1 MVHFVL
7 ASHRNCDRSRGVLSP
22 HRGVS
27 PKQFF
32 NTKLTNTMDIQVAV
46 LCDYAADYQGKLC
59 VQGAF
64 DTLFARQFPVIHP
77 ACALAL
83 RLCLTPEDSGD
94 HKLGISIVDEDGTPL
109 DKERMPIVGDL
120 KVALPEGASFL
131 TRNLI
136 MNFQGLRF
144 DKVGTYAINI
154 TLDGELMASTPLRLV
169 MVQGEQA

>member
-1 MVHFVL
+1 
-7 ASHRNCDRSRGVLSP
+7 
-22 HRGVS
+22 
-27 PKQFF
+27 
-32 NTKLTNTMDIQVAV
+32 MDIQVAV

-64 DTLFARQFPVIHP
+64 DTLFTRQFPVIHP

-83 RLCLTPEDSGD
+83 RLCLTPEDTGD
-94 HKLGISIVDEDGTPL
+94 HKLGISIVDEDGVAL

-144 DKVGTYAINI
+144 EKSGNYSVDI
-154 TLDGELMASTPLRLV
+154 TLDGDLVSRTPLRLV
-169 MVQGEQA
+169 QVQQPQA

>member
-1 MVHFVL
+1 
-7 ASHRNCDRSRGVLSP
+7 
-22 HRGVS
+22 
-27 PKQFF
+27 
-32 NTKLTNTMDIQVAV
+32 MDIQVAV

-64 DTLFARQFPVIHP
+64 DTLFARQFPVVHP

-94 HKLGISIVDEDGTPL
+94 HKLGISIVDEDGVAL

-120 KVALPEGASFL
+120 KVGMPEGASFL

-144 DKVGTYAINI
+144 EKSGNYSVDVTF
-154 TLDGELMASTPLRLV
+154 DGELVARTPLRLV
-169 MVQGEQA
+169 LVQQDAQA

>member
-1 MVHFVL
+1 MP
-7 ASHRNCDRSRGVLSP
+7 RPGVC
-22 HRGVS
+22 
-27 PKQFF
+27 QF
-32 NTKLTNTMDIQVAV
+32 LTPNKYNTMDIQVAV

-94 HKLGISIVDEDGTPL
+94 HKLGIAIVDEDGTPL

-120 KVALPEGASFL
+120 KVALPEGASF
-131 TRNLI
+131 
-136 MNFQGLRF
+136 
-144 DKVGTYAINI
+144 AI
-154 TLDGELMASTPLRLV
+154 LV
-169 MVQGEQA
+169 MNILVPHIDNLTINKPFGWRAAK